1 MDDARIAYAKRIDR
15 LDPERYSTVNEHR
28 VKTRLAACRELLTPK
43 SDLRILR
50 TACAVQGDT
59 AIRHRGAGGADRVR
73 TDDLR
78 LAKPA
83 LSQLSYS
90 PQPR

>member
-1 MDDARIAYAKRIDR
+1 MRASHTQSASIAWTQKK
-15 LDPERYSTVNEHR
+15 YSTVNEHR
-28 VKTRLAACRELLTPK
+28 VRTRLAACLELLTPK
-43 SDLRILR
+43 SDQEKLHTTVLCEKTVRR
-50 TACAVQGDT
+50 
-59 AIRHRGAGGADRVR
+59 RGTGGADRVR

-90 PQPR
+90 PQLR